1 MGGTNQLLKTISE
14 LAKTGNA
21 DKKLI
26 TATKLLKVLSVDD
39 QNKSEIFDS
48 YGIDIIDPLLDI
60 PATELDVLWTLRNLS
75 DKVAETEVLVNNSET
90 EVETSSLIGQCI
102 KGGCNLEMQ

>member
-48 YGIDIIDPLLDI
+48 YGI
-60 PATELDVLWTLRNLS
+60 
-75 DKVAETEVLVNNSET
+75 
-90 EVETSSLIGQCI
+90 G
-102 KGGCNLEMQ
+102 

>member
-1 MGGTNQLLKTISE
+1 MVELMPRTETGLGHLQVKPFLEVFKVTQYFQSVLFDSLSCLAYHSVETKGIILSMGGTNQLLKTISE

-48 YGIDIIDPLLDI
+48 YGI
-60 PATELDVLWTLRNLS
+60 
-75 DKVAETEVLVNNSET
+75 
-90 EVETSSLIGQCI
+90 G
-102 KGGCNLEMQ
+102 

>member
-48 YGIDIIDPLLDI
+48 YGI
-60 PATELDVLWTLRNLS
+60 
-75 DKVAETEVLVNNSET
+75 
-90 EVETSSLIGQCI
+90 GQGLT
-102 KGGCNLEMQ
+102 KGLTKTGQIFQAVCDSQNRHN